1 MFNLLK
7 SKTILTSLAMMLL
20 IVKISSVNGQVTFKN
35 VQSEIG
41 EAFAKY
47 PNGAAWGDIDN
58 DGDLD
63 VYLSIGTS
71 QGHDLMINDLSVS
84 GQFIRADTSMAHFVR
99 TGGPRATVLADIDN
113 DGDLDIIATGKETQN
128 WLIVNKLADTDS
140 LWFEDVS
147 ETTGI
152 AHVGEYY
159 YGAALADYDN
169 DGNLD
174 IFLAGMANYDWY
186 PSLLYRNISQAGGP
200 LAFEELAEQSGIYSV
215 YGINMIAGFWGDY
228 DDDGNQDIFVTNM
241 NATPD
246 FLYRNNGNGTF
257 SEVTH
262 EVGMS
267 QAIGDTR
274 FAVWG
279 DYDNDCDLDIF
290 IGRRTYAEQPNMD
303 INQLYRND
311 GDVFT
316 EIEAARITGIDIYG
330 VSSADF
336 DNDGD
341 LDLHLLNREGQ
352 DFLLRN
358 DGNNSFEDVAEI
370 SGLTQIESPDGW
382 GMMGIDDRGSP
393 TWADWDSDGDLDLLL
408 PSNSGLSPYL
418 MQNDGGNNNN
428 WLQLKLT
435 GIQSNRS
442 AVGARIIT
450 ISDDLRQM
458 REIYVGSGYSSPP
471 LDVHFGFGQRTI
483 VDSLLIKWPSGIID
497 KYFDVSVNQML
508 SIVEGSSS
516 SEVKTK
522 KNNVISRFQLYQN
535 YPNPFNSSTIISF
548 AIKTHESVK
557 VTIYDILGRE
567 IDIITNREYAAGTH
581 KLHYNAID
589 LLSGVYFYKLEVGD
603 FNDIKKLIVLR

>member
-20 IVKISSVNGQVTFKN
+20 IVKISSVDGQVTFKN

-128 WLIVNKLADTDS
+128 WLIINKFVETGT

-147 ETTGI
+147 EATGI

-186 PSLLYRNISQAGGP
+186 PSLLCRNISPVGGP
-200 LAFEELAEQSGIYSV
+200 LAFEELAEQAGIYSV
-215 YGINMIAGFWGDY
+215 YGVNMIAGFWGDY
-228 DDDGNQDIFVTNM
+228 DEDGDPDIFVTNM
-241 NATPD
+241 DATPD
-246 FLYRNNGNGTF
+246 FLYRNNGDGTF

-279 DYDNDCDLDIF
+279 DFDNDCDLDIF

-330 VSSADF
+330 VSSADY

-341 LDLHLLNREGQ
+341 LDLHLLNREGV

-358 DGNNSFEDVAEI
+358 DGNNSFEDVAEV
-370 SGLTQIESPDGW
+370 SGLFQIESPDGW

-393 TWADWDSDGDLDLLL
+393 TWADWDADGDLDLLL
-408 PSNSGLSPYL
+408 PSNSGLKPYL
-418 MQNDGGNNNN
+418 MQNNGGNINN

-435 GIQSNRS
+435 GIQCNRS

-483 VDSLLIKWPSGIID
+483 VDSLIIKWPSGTID
-497 KYFDVSVNQML
+497 KFLDVVVNQIL
-508 SIVEGSSS
+508 SIEEGSGS
-516 SEVKTK
+516 SEVNDKRRP
-522 KNNVISRFQLYQN
+522 VISKFQLLQN

-548 AIKTHESVK
+548 TLKTQQQAK
-557 VTIYDILGRE
+557 LTLYDLLGRK
-567 IDIITNREYAAGTH
+567 IDIITNREFTAGNH
-581 KLHYNAID
+581 KLQYNAFD
-589 LLSGVYFYKLEVGD
+589 LLSGVYFYKIEAGNYID
-603 FNDIKKLIVLR
+603 MKKLILLR